1 MRSVEYHGIVKSFD
15 LYFKRIQIL
24 KKLFSRESISVVQA
38 IMARNGNESMDC
50 KLFEVDHNDIS
61 CENFDIVA
69 TNEICNGDTVSSF
82 FFIFSTS

>member
-15 LYFKRIQIL
+15 LYLTRIQIRVNL
-24 KKLFSRESISVVQA
+24 KVKIKKILFSRESISVVEA
-38 IMARNGNESMDC
+38 VMARNGNGSMDC

-69 TNEICNGDTVSSF
+69 TNEICNGDTVS
-82 FFIFSTS
+82 